1 MIAAVVR
8 SRSRERGRWAD
19 RLGNVSVAGRPA
31 AVLFDSGGV
40 LMQPIGGRWNPRA
53 DFERILTTAVP
64 ALASDDIAAAIAV
77 GDAFLRDARSTAAYD
92 DYHRAILG
100 QLGVEPTDHLL
111 AELTRPV
118 DPSTILETFPEV
130 MPTLRELQRRDVR
143 MAVVSDA
150 WPELPALHAA
160 LGMDGF
166 FEVYAIS
173 AELGCRKPDPRMYR
187 HASDALGLAP
197 SECLFLDDDPALVLA
212 AIGLGYQGL
221 AVLRQPDQ
229 QADDVPF
236 ITSIDAV
243 LALV

>member
-1 MIAAVVR
+1 MSTLWDVGTPGAPV
-8 SRSRERGRWAD
+8 
-19 RLGNVSVAGRPA
+19 

-53 DFERILTTAVP
+53 DFEHTLVTAFPTLTP
-64 ALASDDIAAAIAV
+64 ARIAAAIAA
-77 GDAFLRDARSTAAYD
+77 GDVFLEHVDGTPDYD
-92 DYHRAILG
+92 DYHRVMLEY
-100 QLGVEPTDHLL
+100 LGVRPTGELL

-118 DPSTILETFPEV
+118 DPRTILETFPDV
-130 MPTLRELQRRDVR
+130 LPTLRQLQRNGVR

-166 FEVYAIS
+166 FEAYAIS

-197 SECLFLDDDPALVLA
+197 QQCLFLDDDPTLVSA
-212 AIGLGYQGL
+212 AIALGYHGL
-221 AVLRQPDQ
+221 AVLRDPAELT
-229 QADDVPF
+229 QAVPF
-236 ITSIDAV
+236 IRSIDE
-243 LALV
+243 LPRHLD